1 MPGLGGKRCTREHV
15 IETAETLNQ
24 IMTGDLVLR
33 NVAQILKSSYRRED
47 MVARYGGEEFGG
59 EEFAIILPET
69 DSARPK

>member
-1 MPGLGGKRCTREHV
+1 MLGLGGKRWTREHA

-33 NVAQILKSSYRRED
+33 NVAQILKSNCRREN
-47 MVARYGGEEFGG
+47 MVARYGG

-69 DSARPK
+69 DSARPR